1 MKPPKLAL
9 CILFFDYVR
18 SKSQKLF
25 TWEEVKAVSKGV
37 IISQDLINYDQQIRS
52 YQLIKLWREKIISE
66 DQQIRSDDQVI
77 QKLFS
82 RSKFQ

>member
-1 MKPPKLAL
+1 MKPPRLAL

-37 IISQDLINYDQQIRS
+37 IISQDLINYDQQNS
-52 YQLIKLWREKIISE
+52 L
-66 DQQIRSDDQVI
+66 
-77 QKLFS
+77 
-82 RSKFQ
+82 